1 MIMKNQ
7 HLMVIDPAVIKPA
20 IESYNRIAL
29 VAPFPVTYHLP
40 ALHGFTSIEQ
50 VRGNISGII
59 VMGSAASVHDGHT
72 WQDAITELIL
82 DAFENNI
89 PVMGICYGHQLLA
102 HIFGGTVGFL
112 WNGEKKQG
120 ERNVNLKENLLWG
133 APITGPMIFSHQE
146 GVTKCPDDFEITAVS
161 ELVAIDGFASKTKP
175 IWGFQTHIEATQAFV
190 DDHNIPVDNAVESF
204 RFGHTILDKFIMS
217 LK

>member
-1 MIMKNQ
+1 M
-7 HLMVIDPAVIKPA
+7 HVFL
-20 IESYNRIAL
+20 
-29 VAPFPVTYHLP
+29 
-40 ALHGFTSIEQ
+40 
-50 VRGNISGII
+50 
-59 VMGSAASVHDGHT
+59 
-72 WQDAITELIL
+72 LIL
-82 DAFENNI
+82 LLLLQKENCWK
-89 PVMGICYGHQLLA
+89 GK
-102 HIFGGTVGFL
+102 
-112 WNGEKKQG
+112 KKQG
-120 ERNVNLKENLLWG
+120 ERNVNLKENFLWG

-146 GVTKCPDDFEITAVS
+146 GVTKCPDDFEIIAIS

>member
-1 MIMKNQ
+1 MKNQ

-29 VAPFPVTYHLP
+29 AAPFPVTYHLP

-50 VRGNISGII
+50 MRGNISGII

-72 WQDAITELIL
+72 WQDAIKELIL
-82 DAFENNI
+82 DAFEKNI

-102 HIFGGTVGFL
+102 HIFGGTVDFL

-133 APITGPMIFSHQE
+133 APISSTMIFSHQE
-146 GVTKCPDDFEITAVS
+146 DVTKCPDDFEIIAVS
-161 ELVAIDGFASKTKP
+161 ELVAIDGFSSKTKP

-190 DDHNIPVDNAVESF
+190 DDHNIPVDNADESF

>member
-1 MIMKNQ
+1 
-7 HLMVIDPAVIKPA
+7 MVIDPAVIKPA

-29 VAPFPVTYHLP
+29 AAPFPVTYHLP
-40 ALHGFTSIEQ
+40 ALHGLTSIEQ
-50 VRGNISGII
+50 MRGNISGII

-102 HIFGGTVGFL
+102 HIFGGTVDFL

-146 GVTKCPDDFEITAVS
+146 GVTKCPDDFEIIAVS

-175 IWGFQTHIEATQAFV
+175 IWGFHTHIEATQAFV